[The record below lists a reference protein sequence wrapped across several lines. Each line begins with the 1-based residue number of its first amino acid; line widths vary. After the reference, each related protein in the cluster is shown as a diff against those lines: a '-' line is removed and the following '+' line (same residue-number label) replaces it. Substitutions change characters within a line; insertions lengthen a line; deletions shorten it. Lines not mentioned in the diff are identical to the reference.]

1 MEKPVRKGDMMQRQ
15 RTHKHD
21 TRRSPLKGL
30 AGGLL
35 AGILFAACQGD
46 NLFVDFTGAGGSVQ
60 DGEIPSV
67 RILDPPPDQVTA
79 KPLQDSLRV
88 MVDVSDVGG
97 ITRVVFEG
105 LALRG
110 DASLGTDVAVSRFE
124 SKTVDFL
131 DPVSDTIVT
140 RFLQPLTDAT
150 LEVVAVIVT
159 AFDADQNFTADTVQ
173 IFLGGPSVQILN
185 FAGGEVIQSG
195 RVLGL
200 RVQAKDPIGVRTVSI
215 TVSGVVDT
223 VITQTIS
230 PALDS
235 LVLDTIV
242 AIPAGLDGT
251 LTISARAWNTVDV
264 VGQGTPIILNVTSV
278 VGGQDATPPGV
289 TFTTISSARSEF
301 RDVVSVEVTSQ
312 DDALGGGVARMG
324 YTVLGISPRRGDTL
338 FVSDEVVFATPR
350 TGAVTQT
357 FDFQVFNVDL
367 LALPDTMVYEVFAYA
382 VDESVAGNCGASVGE
397 PAFVSYPCGTLNG
410 FTVAED
416 RTGVRLTLVIVDG
429 RTVRLPAGG
438 KILDGVID
446 PVRRNL
452 YLSNFDLNRVE
463 VFRLEQEVFL
473 PPVAVGSQPW
483 GLALNNCYG
492 TAAVGCGDTLLVANS
507 GGTNIT
513 SVYLDLLDGSA
524 SGSEVPGSRIL
535 TPDNVVFNVRLEISD
550 VGTIWNVEALNVF
563 SDRPQFLVM
572 DRNRQIHFSTWPTE
586 VGSERGTIRRAFVP
600 APTLAVPN
608 PNTEV
613 QFHGLQIPG
622 AGEDNAWGILNID
635 FADLG
640 RNPTFDMF
648 DHLPGDLSAGITE
661 RVDTDFL
668 DPVHYLS
675 FLAKGSDMALWG
687 RPFNADDLG
696 LTDTTFVA
704 VSGDGRAVAFGE
716 GNAVQDG
723 RRIMVYQ
730 AVGDTITAGLQTD
743 DLGINKD
750 DFVTGLG
757 LNFDASLGVARGNTA
772 YFFTMDLR
780 LQGSKALAPG
790 GSGAVMHPLHANA
803 VALDNPAGTFQ
814 PNTHLVFVGS
824 GANSIDVYDTFHFF
838 PMGRIPIKD
847 VISGPLR
854 AVLPFPADNAGLT
867 CGTVAVT
874 DRDGTMIGN
883 AIEIFNNN
891 NFNDPHPAAGG
902 PTEDSCVV
910 VKLFGISDAGGVV
923 VVNVTK
929 SDVLRLHPSRAP

>member
-1 MEKPVRKGDMMQRQ
+1 MRRQ

-46 NLFVDFTGAGGSVQ
+46 NLFVDFTGTGGSVQ
-60 DGEIPSV
+60 DEEIPSV

-79 KPLQDSLRV
+79 KPLQDSLLV

-97 ITRVVFEG
+97 ISKVVFEG

-110 DASLGTDVAVSRFE
+110 DASLGTDVAVPRFE
-124 SKTVDFL
+124 TKTVDFL

-140 RFLQPLTDAT
+140 RFLQPLADAT

-159 AFDADQNFTADTVQ
+159 AFDADQNSTADTVQ

-200 RVQAKDPIGVRTVSI
+200 RVQAEDPIGVRTVSI

-242 AIPAGLDGT
+242 DIPAGLDGT
-251 LTISARAWNTVDV
+251 LTISAQAWNTVDV
-264 VGQGTPIILNVTSV
+264 VGRGAPLTLNVTSV
-278 VGGQDATPPGV
+278 AGGGDVTPPGV

-312 DDALGGGVARMG
+312 DDALGGGVARIG

-338 FVSDEVVFATPR
+338 IVSDEVVFATPR

-357 FDFQVFNVDL
+357 FDFQVFNADL

-382 VDESVAGNCGASVGE
+382 VDESVASNCGASVGE
-397 PAFVSYPCGTLNG
+397 PNFVSYPCGTLNG

-416 RTGVRLTLVIVDG
+416 RTGERLTLVIVDG
-429 RTVRLPAGG
+429 RTVQLPAGG
-438 KILDGVID
+438 KIMDGVID

-473 PPVAVGSQPW
+473 SPVAVGSEPW

-492 TAAVGCGDTLLVANS
+492 AVSVGCGDTLLVANS

-535 TPDNVVFNVRLEISD
+535 TPDNVVFNVRLEIPD
-550 VGTIWNVEALNVF
+550 VGTIWNVQALNVF
-563 SDRPQFLVM
+563 SDRPQFLAM
-572 DRNRQIHFSTWPTE
+572 DQNRQIHF
-586 VGSERGTIRRAFVP
+586 R
-600 APTLAVPN
+600 
-608 PNTEV
+608 
-613 QFHGLQIPG
+613 H
-622 AGEDNAWGILNID
+622 
-635 FADLG
+635 
-640 RNPTFDMF
+640 
-648 DHLPGDLSAGITE
+648 
-661 RVDTDFL
+661 
-668 DPVHYLS
+668 
-675 FLAKGSDMALWG
+675 G
-687 RPFNADDLG
+687 RP
-696 LTDTTFVA
+696 
-704 VSGDGRAVAFGE
+704 R
-716 GNAVQDG
+716 
-723 RRIMVYQ
+723 
-730 AVGDTITAGLQTD
+730 
-743 DLGINKD
+743 
-750 DFVTGLG
+750 
-757 LNFDASLGVARGNTA
+757 
-772 YFFTMDLR
+772 
-780 LQGSKALAPG
+780 
-790 GSGAVMHPLHANA
+790 
-803 VALDNPAGTFQ
+803 
-814 PNTHLVFVGS
+814 
-824 GANSIDVYDTFHFF
+824 
-838 PMGRIPIKD
+838 
-847 VISGPLR
+847 
-854 AVLPFPADNAGLT
+854 
-867 CGTVAVT
+867 
-874 DRDGTMIGN
+874 
-883 AIEIFNNN
+883 
-891 NFNDPHPAAGG
+891 
-902 PTEDSCVV
+902 
-910 VKLFGISDAGGVV
+910 
-923 VVNVTK
+923 
-929 SDVLRLHPSRAP
+929 